1 MNYYQSKWMCVVTLQ
16 RKFPYLL
23 VEEGMLP
30 DLNKEELS
38 HHEGHTPSLASHE
51 EEGTPY

>member
-1 MNYYQSKWMCVVTLQ
+1 MNYYQSKWMFVVTLQ
-16 RKFPYLL
+16 RKFPHLL

-30 DLNKEELS
+30 NLNKEELS

-51 EEGTPY
+51 EEGNPY